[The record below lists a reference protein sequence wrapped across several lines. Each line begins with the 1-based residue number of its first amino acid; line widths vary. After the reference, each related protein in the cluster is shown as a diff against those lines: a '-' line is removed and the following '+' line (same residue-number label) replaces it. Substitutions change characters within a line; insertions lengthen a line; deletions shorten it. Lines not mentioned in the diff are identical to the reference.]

1 MKEDEKLEIKALLN
15 QDIRDLRCCQ
25 VVYVVRNEKTEKDR
39 VCVLNLINQS
49 EKRLVY
55 KFPEG
60 VQIRDV
66 CYRNGLFNFLDSKNT
81 VHKFKINK
89 HGLAVSETK
98 PFELFKQH
106 SMLQTE
112 GT

>member
-1 MKEDEKLEIKALLN
+1 MREDEKLEIKALLN

-25 VVYVVRNEKTEKDR
+25 VVFVARNEKTQKDR
-39 VCVLNLINQS
+39 IRVLNLMD
-49 EKRLVY
+49 KRKRELEY

-81 VHKFKINK
+81 VH
-89 HGLAVSETK
+89 
-98 PFELFKQH
+98 
-106 SMLQTE
+106 
-112 GT
+112 